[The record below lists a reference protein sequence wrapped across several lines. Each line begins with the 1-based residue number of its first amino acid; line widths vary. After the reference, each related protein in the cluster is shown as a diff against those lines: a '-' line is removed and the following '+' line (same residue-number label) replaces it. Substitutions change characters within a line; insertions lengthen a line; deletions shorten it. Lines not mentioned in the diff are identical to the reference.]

1 MKGVA
6 MGEKTRKNLHEAY
19 TGESKAVVR
28 LKAFAAKAE
37 EEEYDAV
44 AKLFRAVS
52 ESESV
57 HAYNNLRLL
66 REIKDTETNLEE
78 ALASEQKIAAVGY
91 DAFIADA
98 EAEEDKAA
106 ASMFAYARDVE
117 NRHAKL
123 YEGALQH
130 MVADKVPAYYVCSVC
145 GYVADD
151 MIPEK
156 CPICGAPEDKFYEI
170 D

>member
-1 MKGVA
+1 
-6 MGEKTRKNLHEAY
+6 MGEKTRKNLYDAY

-28 LKAFAAKAE
+28 LKFFAGKAE
-37 EEEYDAV
+37 EDDYASV
-44 AKLFRAVS
+44 AKLFRAVA

-66 REIKDTETNLEE
+66 RESKDTETNLEE
-78 ALASEQKIAAVGY
+78 ALANEQKIARVGY
-91 DAFIADA
+91 DSFIADA

-106 ASMFAYARDVE
+106 STMFAYARDVE
-117 NRHAKL
+117 ERHAKL

-130 MVADKVPAYYVCSVC
+130 LVADEIPRYFVCGVC

-151 MIPEK
+151 VVPEK
-156 CPICGAPEDKFYEI
+156 CPICGATEDKFYEVE
-170 D
+170 

>member
-1 MKGVA
+1 
-6 MGEKTRKNLHEAY
+6 MGEKTNENLHEAY

-37 EEEYDAV
+37 EEEYDSV
-44 AKLFRAVS
+44 AKLFRAVA

-78 ALASEQKIAAVGY
+78 ALASEQKIAAVAY
-91 DAFIADA
+91 DSFIVDA
-98 EAEEDKAA
+98 EAEEEKAVA
-106 ASMFAYARDVE
+106 TMFAYARDVE

-130 MVADKVPAYYVCSVC
+130 LVAEKVPDYYICSVC

-151 MIPEK
+151 VIPEK
-156 CPICGAPEDKFYEI
+156 CPICGAPEDKFYEV